1 MFARTGWRG
10 HAAQIGAE
18 TVARAL
24 KGRKRVNGW
33 TARCPAHDDRNP
45 LRIPPV
51 RARILP
57 GGKRI
62 GAEVVA
68 RNAIDDAAGDD
79 PSASANASFTATE
92 SIEHAAVAR
101 SRTTR
106 LTLRSLP
113 QEFAS

>member
-1 MFARTGWRG
+1 MSFPRSPAPSAEAIAPARY
-10 HAAQIGAE
+10 
-18 TVARAL
+18 
-24 KGRKRVNGW
+24 GRRCRNGW
-33 TARCPAHDDRNP
+33 SARCPAHDDRNP

-68 RNAIDDAAGDD
+68 QNAIDDAAGDD
-79 PSASANASFTATE
+79 PSANANASFTATE
-92 SIEHAAVAR
+92 SIEHAALAH

-106 LTLRSLP
+106 LALRSLL